1 MLVECLQSYVLHT
14 HDVSYLFDLLHVFD
28 TATLVDYHFLKL
40 FYGQTMSHVL
50 NTRAKTAVVE
60 HFLALFVTPS
70 VKETVKIHALQLI
83 ILPLFMSLF
92 RTTGTTNTTGTTGTT
107 GTTATATAAA
117 TATLP
122 PHICNT
128 IVSSLLTTTVVYSDG
143 MRIQLLKMATLLITH
158 LPTVLVGKR
167 KEL

>member
-14 HDVSYLFDLLHVFD
+14 HDVSHLFDLLHVFD

-107 GTTATATAAA
+107 GTTATAT
-117 TATLP
+117 LP

>member
-60 HFLALFVTPS
+60 HFLTLFVTPS

-92 RTTGTTNTTGTTGTT
+92 RTTGTTGTTGT
-107 GTTATATAAA
+107 TAAA

-122 PHICNT
+122 PDICNA